1 MLRKV
6 GEQRE
11 KTLTGGVETGV
22 SQAHE
27 RDVAGTYFVCF
38 VLVAVDADSTVV
50 LHVYESAGHFLTVV
64 EEF

>member
-11 KTLTGGVETGV
+11 KTLTRGVETGV
-22 SQAHE
+22 GQAHE
-27 RDVAGTYFVCF
+27 RDVTGTYFVCF
-38 VLVAVDADSTVV
+38 VLVTVDADSTVV